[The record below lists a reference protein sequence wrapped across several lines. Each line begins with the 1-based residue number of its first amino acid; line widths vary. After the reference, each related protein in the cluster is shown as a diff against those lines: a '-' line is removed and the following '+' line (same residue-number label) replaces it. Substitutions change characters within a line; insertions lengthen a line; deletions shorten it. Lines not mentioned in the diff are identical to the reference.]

1 MKIIF
6 LEPLGIKTEELRS
19 IVDSYINEECVFYD
33 TVPTSEE
40 EVIER
45 AKDGDVIVLAQV
57 KITKNIIDNCPNL
70 KYINIAFTGVDH
82 VDVAYAKAK
91 GIKVSNASGY
101 SNSAVADLVFG
112 LTISLLRNIKQCD
125 EATRNSKTKNGL
137 VGFELEGKTFGVVGS
152 GKIGCKVI
160 EIAKAFGCKVLVY
173 SRTNKKLQDVE
184 FVSLEELLKRSDIVS
199 LHVPANESTKHMI
212 SKEQLSLMKESALL
226 INCARGPVVDNEA
239 LKDALNNDEIA
250 GAGIDVFDMEPPLKA
265 DYCLLDAKNCLLT
278 PHVGFATYEAFVK
291 RAHIIS
297 DNLKGYKEN
306 DFKNLV

>member
-6 LEPLGIKTEELRS
+6 LEPLGIKIEELKS
-19 IVDSYINEECVFYD
+19 IVETYINEDCVYYD
-33 TVPTSEE
+33 TVPENEE
-40 EVIER
+40 EVIKR
-45 AKDGDVIVLAQV
+45 ANKADVLVLAQV
-57 KITKNIIDNCPNL
+57 KITKNIIDHCPNL
-70 KYINIAFTGVDH
+70 KYIDIAFTGVDH
-82 VDVAYAKAK
+82 VDVGYAKEK

-112 LTISLLRNIKQCD
+112 LTISLLRNIKECD

-137 VGFELEGKTFGVVGS
+137 VGFELESKTFGVIGS
-152 GKIGCKVI
+152 GKIGSKVI
-160 EIAKAFGCKVLVY
+160 DIAKAFGCNVLVY
-173 SRTNKKLQDVE
+173 SRTNKNIEGVE

-212 SKEQLSLMKESALL
+212 SKKELSLMKKSSIL
-226 INCARGPVVDNEA
+226 INCARGLVVDNEA
-239 LKDALNNDEIA
+239 LKNALNNDEIA
-250 GAGIDVFDMEPPLKA
+250 GAGIDVFDYEPPLKA

-306 DFKNLV
+306 NYKNLV